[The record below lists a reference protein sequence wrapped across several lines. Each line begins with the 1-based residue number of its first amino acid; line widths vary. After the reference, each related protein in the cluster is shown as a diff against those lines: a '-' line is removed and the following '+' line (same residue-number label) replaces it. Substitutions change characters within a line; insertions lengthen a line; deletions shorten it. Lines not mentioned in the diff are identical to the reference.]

1 MREPAISSALELS
14 KGGVGSWERKTV
26 VLVHRFV
33 NMFLACLFTKA
44 GHGVGE
50 PGAPARR
57 PEKGICTPGPVQL
70 DCYLTVQMENS
81 STARAR

>member
-50 PGAPARR
+50 PGAPA
-57 PEKGICTPGPVQL
+57 
-70 DCYLTVQMENS
+70 
-81 STARAR
+81 